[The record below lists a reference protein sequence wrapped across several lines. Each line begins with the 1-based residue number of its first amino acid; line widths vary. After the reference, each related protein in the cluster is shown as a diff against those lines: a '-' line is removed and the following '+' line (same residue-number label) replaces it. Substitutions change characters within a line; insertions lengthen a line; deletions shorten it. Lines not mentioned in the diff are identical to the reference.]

1 MLNINLFNMT
11 FFYIFL
17 NLITYIHY
25 TLISIFIS
33 NNYKFIIMY
42 IKSKILTDKY
52 LQTKSSNS
60 LIIFLLV
67 GLFLFKDEL
76 ISQNTSSLGN
86 ITGQIQFDA
95 QYYREDSLI
104 GAQKIR
110 EQILSQGF
118 MALFY
123 TYNNLEVGI
132 RYEVYQNP
140 LLGIDPLF
148 RGQGVPYRYAKY
160 KNDFI
165 EVTAGNFYEQ
175 FGSGLIFRS
184 YEERALGIDNVME
197 GFRAKITPTEG
208 LAITALVGKQRLFW
222 GLGDGIVRA
231 GNLDADLNSLLPDI
245 MGDNNV
251 TIGLSAVSKF
261 EPDLQNLLNLPENV
275 LSLSGRL
282 GFNNENNLFDL
293 EYAYKYNDPNLTN
306 GFNFNPGQAWIMNYS
321 YFDKGIGVA
330 VAMHRLDNMDFRSD
344 RDAALTRVQLGYVPP
359 TTRQHTYRLS
369 SVYPY
374 GTQFN
379 GEFGAIVDL
388 TYKLEKGT
396 ALGGEYGTTI
406 TAGFS
411 RINNIDTIRTGK
423 YTYNTD
429 LFSIGDRIFYQDL
442 NFNIARKFSD
452 FFKASLDITN
462 QIYDKDILENS
473 GSPKYGKVKTTS
485 FVFDGT
491 FTINDENA
499 IRTEIQHL
507 FAKNDSTL
515 KDIDNINGNWAMFLL
530 EYTVAQHWFLTAWDE
545 YNYGNFFDDRQLHY
559 LNFSVAYVYES
570 TRVSMTAG
578 KQRGGILCVGGVCR
592 PVPASNGFSLNITS
606 TF

>member
-1 MLNINLFNMT
+1 
-11 FFYIFL
+11 
-17 NLITYIHY
+17 
-25 TLISIFIS
+25 
-33 NNYKFIIMY
+33 MY
-42 IKSKILTDKY
+42 INTKNFTINKFFNSKILFSKTLFSKTLFSKILY
-52 LQTKSSNS
+52 LS
-60 LIIFLLV
+60 IIT
-67 GLFLFKDEL
+67 FLFVIEGNNEL
-76 ISQNTSSLGN
+76 ISQGSANFGN
-86 ITGQIQFDA
+86 ITGQVQFDA

-104 GAQKIR
+104 GAQKIS

-132 RYEVYQNP
+132 RYEAYQNP

-197 GFRAKITPTEG
+197 GLRAKITPTDG

-231 GNLDADLNSLLPDI
+231 GNLDANLNSLLPDI
-245 MGDNNV
+245 MGNDNNV

-282 GFNNENNLFDL
+282 GINNENHLFDL

-306 GFNFNPGQAWIMNYS
+306 GFNFNPGQAWVMNYS

-379 GEFGAIVDL
+379 GEFGAIIDL
-388 TYKLEKGT
+388 TYAIPKGSS
-396 ALGGEYGTTI
+396 LGGEYGTTI

-411 RINNIDTIRTGK
+411 KINNIDTVRTGK

-429 LFSIGDRIFYQDL
+429 LFNIGDRTYYQDL
-442 NFNIARKFSD
+442 NFNVLRKFSD
-452 FFKASLDITN
+452 FFKASFDFTN

-491 FTINDENA
+491 FTINDDNA
-499 IRTEIQHL
+499 IRTEVQHL
-507 FAKNDSTL
+507 FAKNDSTF
-515 KDIDNINGNWAMFLL
+515 KDVDNINGNWAMFLL

-545 YNYGNFFDDRQLHY
+545 YNYGNHFDDRQLHY
-559 LNFSVAYVYES
+559 VNFSVAYVHES

>member
-1 MLNINLFNMT
+1 MYITTQPIFYKKNLKSKLLNLSLFT
-11 FFYIFL
+11 FL
-17 NLITYIHY
+17 NTSLFVF
-25 TLISIFIS
+25 LFIFIFIVNG
-33 NNYKFIIMY
+33 NNK
-42 IKSKILTDKY
+42 
-52 LQTKSSNS
+52 
-60 LIIFLLV
+60 LV
-67 GLFLFKDEL
+67 
-76 ISQNTSSLGN
+76 SQESTSLGN
-86 ITGQIQFDA
+86 ITGQVQFDA

-104 GAQKIR
+104 GAQKIN

-123 TYNNLEVGI
+123 SYNNLEVGI

-148 RGQGVPYRYAKY
+148 KGQGVPYRYAKY

-197 GFRAKITPTEG
+197 GFRAKITPTDG
-208 LAITALVGKQRLFW
+208 LAITALVGKQRLFF

-231 GNLDADLNSLLPDI
+231 GNLDANLNELLPDL
-245 MGDNNV
+245 MGNENTI
-251 TIGLSAVSKF
+251 TIGLSAVSKY

-275 LSLSGRL
+275 LALSGRL
-282 GFNNENNLFDL
+282 GFNNENNLFDF

-306 GFNFNPGQAWIMNYS
+306 GFNFNAGQAWIMNYS

-388 TYKLEKGT
+388 TYRIPKGT
-396 ALGGEYGTTI
+396 TLGGEYGTTI

-411 RINNIDTIRTGK
+411 RINNIDTVRTGK

-429 LFSIGDRIFYQDL
+429 LFSIGDRTYYQDI
-442 NFNIARKFSD
+442 NFNVLRKFSD
-452 FFKASLDITN
+452 VFKASFDVTN

-473 GSPKYGKVKTTS
+473 GSPKYGKVHTTS

-491 FTINDENA
+491 YTINDDNA

-530 EYTVAQHWFLTAWDE
+530 EYTVAQHWFISAWDE

-559 LNFSVAYVYES
+559 VNFSVAYVYES